1 MDRLETM
8 RSKEVEETAASLSIC
23 SLQRS
28 SKLNDTP
35 TGVMIALSPTIK
47 GQPVG
52 GGQFLEIPTLSP
64 QTVGRLLPL
73 ISLRNYPP
81 TYEMAHTLCVE
92 HAPLLINPHL
102 TCHLFLPEFFIK
114 NLSFIES

>member
-1 MDRLETM
+1 M
-8 RSKEVEETAASLSIC
+8 EETAASLSMC

-28 SKLNDTP
+28 SKLKDTP
-35 TGVMIALSPTIK
+35 TGAMTVLSLTIK

-92 HAPLLINPHL
+92 HALLINPHL
-102 TCHLFLPEFFIK
+102 TCHLFLSEFFIK
-114 NLSFIES
+114 NLSLSPFIES